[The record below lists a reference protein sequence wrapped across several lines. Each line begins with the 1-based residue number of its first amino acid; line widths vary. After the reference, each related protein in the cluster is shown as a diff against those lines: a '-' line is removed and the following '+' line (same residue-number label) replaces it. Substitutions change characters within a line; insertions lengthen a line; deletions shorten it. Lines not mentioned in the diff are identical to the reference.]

1 LKVLV
6 TGGAGFIGSHVVEE
20 LIVKGYEVRVLD
32 NLSTGRLENL
42 KHVEET
48 VEVIIGDV
56 RDYGKVLEA
65 VNGVDAVIHEAALA
79 SVTRSIEDPLTVN
92 QVNVEGTLNLLKAC
106 VELGVKKLI
115 YASSSSIYGD
125 TPTLPKHEDMKPNPL
140 SPYAV
145 SKYAGEGFCRV
156 FHKVYGLEAVALR
169 YFNVYGPRQQYG
181 PYSGVITIFINRLLN
196 RQPPIIFGDGEQTR
210 DFTYVKDVAE
220 ATVKA
225 LEAKQVGGEAIN
237 IASSSPIS
245 INNLASL
252 LIELMGFKEVKPLYT
267 EPRKGDVKYSYADI
281 HKAEALLGWKPR
293 TSLTEGLIKTIDW
306 FRKHFIKI
314 Q

>member
-1 LKVLV
+1 MKVLV

-48 VEVIIGDV
+48 VEVVIGDV

-65 VNGVDAVIHEAALA
+65 VNGADAVIHEAALA

-125 TPTLPKHEDMKPNPL
+125 TPTLPKREDMKPNPL

-145 SKYAGEGFCRV
+145 SKYAGEEFCRV

-196 RQPPIIFGDGEQTR
+196 GQPPIIFGDGEQTR

-306 FRKHFIKI
+306 FREQSMKT
-314 Q
+314 

>member
-1 LKVLV
+1 MKVLV

-196 RQPPIIFGDGEQTR
+196 EQPPIIFGDGEQTR

-237 IASSSPIS
+237 IASNSPIS

-267 EPRKGDVKYSYADI
+267 EPRKGDVRYSYADI

-293 TSLTEGLIKTIDW
+293 TSLMEGLIKTIDW
-306 FRKHFIKI
+306 FMKQSMKT
-314 Q
+314 

>member
-1 LKVLV
+1 MKVLV

-42 KHVEET
+42 KNVEET
-48 VEVIIGDV
+48 VEVIIGNV

-92 QVNVEGTLNLLKAC
+92 QVNLEGTLNLLKAC

-125 TPTLPKHEDMKPNPL
+125 TPTLPKREDMKPNPL

-145 SKYAGEGFCRV
+145 SKYAGEEFCRV

-196 RQPPIIFGDGEQTR
+196 GQPPIIFGDGEQTR

-225 LEAKQVGGEAIN
+225 LEANQVGGEAIN

-306 FRKHFIKI
+306 FRKHFMKT
-314 Q
+314 

>member
-65 VNGVDAVIHEAALA
+65 VNDVDAVIHEAALT
-79 SVTRSIEDPLTVN
+79 SVTRSIEDSLTVN

-125 TPTLPKHEDMKPNPL
+125 TTTLPMREDMKPNPL

-145 SKYAGEGFCRV
+145 SKYASEEFCRV

-196 RQPPIIFGDGEQTR
+196 GQPPIIFGDGEQTR

-237 IASSSPIS
+237 IASNSPIS

-267 EPRKGDVKYSYADI
+267 EPRKGDVRYSYADI

-293 TSLTEGLIKTIDW
+293 TSLMEGLIKTIDW
-306 FRKHFIKI
+306 FMKQSMKT
-314 Q
+314 

>member
-1 LKVLV
+1 MKVLV

-65 VNGVDAVIHEAALA
+65 VNGADAVIHEAALA

-125 TPTLPKHEDMKPNPL
+125 TPTLPKREDMKPNPL

-145 SKYAGEGFCRV
+145 SKYAGEEFCRV

-196 RQPPIIFGDGEQTR
+196 GQPPIIFGDGEQTR

-225 LEAKQVGGEAIN
+225 LEANQVGGEAIN

-306 FRKHFIKI
+306 FGEQSMKT
-314 Q
+314 